1 MFGAVLWEAGLAT
14 QMDQHTYYIVYTNT
28 NSVWPQ
34 HTSVTLFDLSSSHCD
49 CPSWLEGTT
58 EVKIAANQNI
68 WVENSNLFFVSARS
82 RLDWGGS
89 TRRIK
94 QYEISNHQVQFY
106 RVLFCLA
113 LIFLL
118 PDHWLCSLAFAPNI
132 GTIKS
137 ADWNSGIVRNIHV
150 FSREHVVRHNKNK

>member
-1 MFGAVLWEAGLAT
+1 MATAAGSSRMQQTWLAGSMLGAVLWEAGLAT

-94 QYEISNHQVQFY
+94 TIWNQQSSSSVPPSVI
-106 RVLFCLA
+106 LFGPQ
-113 LIFLL
+113 FLL
-118 PDHWLCSLAFAPNI
+118 ARSLTLQSRFR
-132 GTIKS
+132 S
-137 ADWNSGIVRNIHV
+137 QYWNN
-150 FSREHVVRHNKNK
+150 